1 MPILAWNFLFLN
13 GSETTFIEA
22 THIFFTEAIALK
34 RESSVGRFI
43 YQSFYF
49 AIIHS
54 IEDIVGRAVSQTHN
68 SKHRS
73 RKTKIS

>member
-13 GSETTFIEA
+13 GSETTFIEV

-49 AIIHS
+49 KTAKKL
-54 IEDIVGRAVSQTHN
+54 IVSEF
-68 SKHRS
+68 SKKRS
-73 RKTKIS
+73 RKNKR

>member
-34 RESSVGRFI
+34 TCTWKRYFI
-43 YQSFYF
+43 ECSYV
-49 AIIHS
+49 IHS

-73 RKTKIS
+73 RKTIIS